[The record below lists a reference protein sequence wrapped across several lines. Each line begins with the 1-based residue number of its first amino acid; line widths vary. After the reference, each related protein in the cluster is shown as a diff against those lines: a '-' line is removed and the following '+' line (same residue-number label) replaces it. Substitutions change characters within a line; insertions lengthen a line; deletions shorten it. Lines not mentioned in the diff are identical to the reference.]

1 MAKQKEFMDKLKAAI
16 PDISGSIE
24 TKRLTGTVLV
34 AGSVSTS
41 DTDARA
47 KIEKAVSE
55 IYPNELFIY
64 SVEINTGFTV
74 IEQGE
79 VESTVNDSHLDEL
92 KIVYMGNL
100 PINAI
105 TANPKFKFI
114 NKENFVKVD
123 DCIKV
128 LDFIAPIILDSKL
141 TIIDGNLRYEMAKEN
156 KKLKVPVV
164 ILNAADKRTDFL
176 RMVLNRSSEFQ
187 RWVYSDIDN
196 FVDTNPQ
203 VQPLAEPLGF
213 FGKLLLPT
221 SFFANTVVNYRI
233 DEYNEQQKMYRQEMG
248 IAQWAELMRERNAK
262 IEAAKEIRG
271 KKKKQAVSLFDLAPK
286 PSDFI
291 QTHDIKEDLA
301 EHVAE
306 MRKVAQEVTSNY
318 DAERKEKL
326 VASGKWQGTR
336 RTSTEKANDAR
347 IEATRKQDE
356 ESSNPNAGMPQEV
369 VIPSVKEKAEPV
381 IKEKKKKKKQEK
393 ITDEKPSLADLIA
406 QQKENQSRALADFA
420 GVAEPTKKEVILDDL
435 F

>member
-1 MAKQKEFMDKLKAAI
+1 MAKQKEFMDKLKDAI

-47 KIEKAVSE
+47 KIEKVVSE

-79 VESTVNDSHLDEL
+79 VESTVNDRDLDEL

-105 TANPKFKFI
+105 TSNPKFKFI

-187 RWVYSDIDN
+187 RWVYSDIDT

-291 QTHDIKEDLA
+291 QTHDIKKDLA
-301 EHVAE
+301 EHVEE
-306 MRKVAQEVTSNY
+306 MREVAQEVTSNY

-356 ESSNPNAGMPQEV
+356 ESSNPNAGMTQEV
-369 VIPSVKEKAEPV
+369 ITPSVKEKAEPV

-406 QQKENQSRALADFA
+406 QQKENQSRALADFS
-420 GVAEPTKKEVILDDL
+420 GVAEPTETEVILDDL